1 MDRLEGAARRFYHA
15 EFELFDKITKI
26 SGTIKSFPKG
36 ESRKKAC
43 LKALAEI
50 SVDSIFYLPS
60 NPESIIFEIDYS
72 SASPMQRYYFI
83 LINLNLFC
91 FLALQKLHF

>member
-1 MDRLEGAARRFYHA
+1 MDHLVGAARRFYQS
-15 EFELFDKITKI
+15 EFDLFDKITKI

-50 SVDSIFYLPS
+50 SLDSIFYLPS
-60 NPESIIFEIDYS
+60 NPESIIFDIDYS
-72 SASPMQRYYFI
+72 SASPMQRFFLI
-83 LINLNLFC
+83 LI
-91 FLALQKLHF
+91 